1 MSGFSNVR
9 SKSPLPPFCKG
20 GNSKAFSSVVN
31 SGDFLRE
38 KLSCLPPFFSNDQN
52 NKSPAISE
60 KVTPRLSSPFEKGG
74 SRGICL
80 ALTLLLMLF
89 IAPAF
94 AQKATDPAPLQF
106 RNTAEETRFH
116 ALVSELRCVMCQ
128 NQSLAD
134 SNAQIA
140 VDLRREVLD
149 LMREGR
155 SDPEVREFL
164 VARYGEF
171 VLYRPR
177 VSGTTWLLW
186 FGPLLFAL
194 GGGVVVWRLLRR
206 GRDAPPPGD
215 DETQEW

>member
-1 MSGFSNVR
+1 MKTRPTLVS
-9 SKSPLPPFCKG
+9 L
-20 GNSKAFSSVVN
+20 
-31 SGDFLRE
+31 
-38 KLSCLPPFFSNDQN
+38 
-52 NKSPAISE
+52 
-60 KVTPRLSSPFEKGG
+60 
-74 SRGICL
+74 L
-80 ALTLLLMLF
+80 ALLLALA

-94 AQKATDPAPLQF
+94 AQKASDPAPLQF
-106 RNTAEETRFH
+106 RDSAEEQRFH
-116 ALVSELRCVMCQ
+116 DLVAELRCVMCQ

-140 VDLRREVLD
+140 VDLRHEVLD

-155 SDPEVREFL
+155 SDAEVRDFL

-177 VSGTTWLLW
+177 ISGTTWLLW

-206 GRDAPPPGD
+206 GKHAPPPAD
-215 DETQEW
+215 DAQEW

>member
-1 MSGFSNVR
+1 MIRFWNSK
-9 SKSPLPPFCKG
+9 SKSPLPPFFKG
-20 GNSKAFSSVVN
+20 GNSA
-31 SGDFLRE
+31 G
-38 KLSCLPPFFSNDQN
+38 FFGGSFEGCDS
-52 NKSPAISE
+52 KRCAHDDLL
-60 KVTPRLSSPFEKGG
+60 RLSSPFEKGG

-80 ALTLLLMLF
+80 ALFLLLSMLA
-89 IAPAF
+89 APAF
-94 AQKATDPAPLQF
+94 AQKAADPTPLQF
-106 RNTAEETRFH
+106 RDTAEETRFH
-116 ALVSELRCVMCQ
+116 DLVSELRCVMCQ

-194 GGGVVVWRLLRR
+194 GGGIVVWRLLRR
-206 GRDAPPPGD
+206 GRNAPPAD
-215 DETQEW
+215 DDTQEW